1 MDDGLCICLTEKSDT
16 ILLQLFFKFLIILYD
31 PVMYHIG
38 VASQMRMCIELG
50 RFAVR
55 GPACVPDGDTEPL
68 TLVRLGLFSQVLQ
81 FSDGFE
87 VVEFLTFDD
96 SDSCRVVASV
106 LKLLQSVQKDLFFLF
121 GSDISNN
128 STHIVTL
135 PCSVFQ

>member
-1 MDDGLCICLTEKSDT
+1 MDDSFCICLTEKSDT
-16 ILLQLFFKFLIILYD
+16 ILLQFFFKFLIILYD
-31 PVMYHIG
+31 PVVYHIG
-38 VASQMRMCIELG
+38 VLSQVWVGIELG
-50 RFAVR
+50 RFAVCC
-55 GPACVPDGDTEPL
+55 PACVPDGDTEPL

-121 GSDISNN
+121 GPNVSNN

-135 PCSVFQ
+135 PYSVFQ